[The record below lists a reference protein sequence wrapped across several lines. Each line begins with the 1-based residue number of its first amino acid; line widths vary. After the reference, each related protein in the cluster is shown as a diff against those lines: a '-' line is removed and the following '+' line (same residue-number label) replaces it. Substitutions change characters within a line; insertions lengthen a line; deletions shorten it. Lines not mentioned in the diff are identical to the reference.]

1 MQQRSLLPFMHGA
14 ALYVEGVLGRP
25 GDELIETVRAMA
37 SYDFAMLA
45 YGFRPKLST
54 HSAAMTAAGLLCI
67 AEHLKS
73 SGGGPLPES
82 GTLPPECDV
91 KALERDA
98 GVLGTL
104 IKPLTQDDVA
114 RALAHFQQAAQT
126 YGIDLGQ
133 SLAQEMAALSNLA
146 PGPEAKQPLRVIN
159 QDFVAGGGVGC
170 PVAQQVEQSH

>member
-14 ALYVEGVLGRP
+14 ALYVESVLGRP

-45 YGFRPKLST
+45 YGFRPKLSP

-67 AEHLKS
+67 AEHLKC
-73 SGGGPLPES
+73 SGGGPLPEL
-82 GTLPPECDV
+82 GALPSECDV
-91 KALERDA
+91 KALESDA
-98 GVLGTL
+98 GVLGAL

-114 RALAHFQQAAQT
+114 RALAHFEQAAEH

-133 SLAQEMAALSNLA
+133 SLAQEMSL
-146 PGPEAKQPLRVIN
+146 
-159 QDFVAGGGVGC
+159 
-170 PVAQQVEQSH
+170 